1 MEYKFRRIIDKNLSI
16 ITYNFAHPTKQ
27 NVFFEF
33 LLTINSK
40 IEVNFVLS
48 NEGYFYLIIQNQLI
62 TYMNI
67 AQNIQEINDSL
78 AGTITR
84 LIAVTKT
91 KPIKDLEAAY
101 HANCKIFG
109 ENKVQEMVQKWE
121 VLPKDI
127 EWHLIGHLQS
137 NKVKYMASFVAMIH
151 SIDSLK
157 LLQEVDKQ
165 AFKCNRVIDC
175 LLQIYIAQEEAKF
188 GLSQEEA
195 LEILNSQEFKSM
207 KNIKIVGIMGM
218 ATNTDD
224 QEQIRLEFR
233 GLKAFFDTLQSN
245 YPDGNNIQL
254 KEISMGMSGDYLLA
268 AQEGST
274 LVRVGSAIFGSR

>member
-1 MEYKFRRIIDKNLSI
+1 M
-16 ITYNFAHPTKQ
+16 A
-27 NVFFEF
+27 
-33 LLTINSK
+33 
-40 IEVNFVLS
+40 
-48 NEGYFYLIIQNQLI
+48 
-62 TYMNI
+62 I
-67 AQNIQEINDSL
+67 AQNIQNINASL
-78 AGTITR
+78 AGTTAR

-91 KPIKDLEAAY
+91 KPIEDLQAAY
-101 HANCKIFG
+101 EAGSKVFG

-137 NKVKYMASFVAMIH
+137 NKVKYMAHFVAMIH

-165 AFKCNRVIDC
+165 ALRNERVIDC
-175 LLQIYIAQEEAKF
+175 LLQIYIAQEETKF

-195 LEILNSQEFKSM
+195 LEILDSDEFKSM
-207 KNIKIVGIMGM
+207 KNINIVGVMGM
-218 ATNTDD
+218 ATNTDN

-233 GLKAFFDTLQSN
+233 GLQSFFEELKSK
-245 YPDGNNIQL
+245 YPATDNLQL
-254 KEISMGMSGDYLLA
+254 KEISMGMSGDYLIA

>member
-1 MEYKFRRIIDKNLSI
+1 M
-16 ITYNFAHPTKQ
+16 A
-27 NVFFEF
+27 
-33 LLTINSK
+33 
-40 IEVNFVLS
+40 
-48 NEGYFYLIIQNQLI
+48 
-62 TYMNI
+62 I
-67 AQNIQEINDSL
+67 AQNIQKINASL
-78 AGTITR
+78 ADTSAR

-91 KPIKDLEAAY
+91 KPIEDLQAAY
-101 HANCKIFG
+101 EAGCKVFG

-137 NKVKYMASFVAMIH
+137 NKVKYMASFVSMIH

-165 AFKCNRVIDC
+165 AFKVNRVIDC
-175 LLQIYIAQEEAKF
+175 LLQIYIAQEETKF

-195 LEILNSQEFKSM
+195 FEILDSAEFEAM
-207 KNIKIVGIMGM
+207 KNVKIVGVMGM
-218 ATNTDD
+218 ATNTDN

-233 GLKAFFDTLQSN
+233 GLKSFFEELKSK
-245 YPDGNNIQL
+245 YPTTDNLQL
-254 KEISMGMSGDYLLA
+254 KEISMGMSGDYLIA
-268 AQEGST
+268 AEEGST